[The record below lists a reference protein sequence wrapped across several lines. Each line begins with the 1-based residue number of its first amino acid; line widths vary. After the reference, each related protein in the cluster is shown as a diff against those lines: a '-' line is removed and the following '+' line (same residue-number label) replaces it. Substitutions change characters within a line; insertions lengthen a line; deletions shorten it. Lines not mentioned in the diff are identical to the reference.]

1 MKNLLFD
8 LDGTI
13 IEPKEGILNSIRHAA
28 QRMGVVASSDEELH
42 QFIGPPIMESFQQKL
57 GLTYEQALEAV
68 GYFRSYYAHTG
79 IHQNALFPYVDE
91 LLKALK
97 AEGYTLFVATSKPTR
112 FAKEILK
119 DHQLDELFVE
129 IVGCNM
135 DNSRSDKAEIIAY
148 IVENYGLNV
157 SECLMIGDTKY
168 DIIGAQKH
176 GMASVGVNY
185 GHGDFT
191 KYAPHYTVD
200 SCEELEVLIKK
211 HFPLG

>member
-13 IEPKEGILNSIRHAA
+13 IEPKEGILNSIRHTA
-28 QRMGVVASSDEELH
+28 QKMGVVAPSDETLH
-42 QFIGPPIMESFQQKL
+42 QFIGPPIMESFQHKL

-97 AEGYTLFVATSKPTR
+97 VEGYTLFVATSKPTL

-119 DHQLDELFVE
+119 DHQLDTLFVE

-148 IVENYGLNV
+148 IVEKYGLDV

-168 DIIGAQKH
+168 DIIGAKKH
-176 GMASVGVNY
+176 AMLSVGVNY
-185 GHGDFT
+185 GHGDFSQHI
-191 KYAPHYTVD
+191 PQHTVD

-211 HFPLG
+211 YFPLG

>member
-28 QRMGVVASSDEELH
+28 QKMGVVAPSDEELH

-97 AEGYTLFVATSKPTR
+97 AEGYTLFVATSKPTL

-119 DHQLDELFVE
+119 DHHLYELFVE

-191 KYAPHYTVD
+191 KYAPHFTVD
-200 SCEELEVLIKK
+200 GCEELEVLIKK